1 MGVELAQRYLD
12 SAFCTWR
19 STGGAIPNV
28 LPDLP
33 NSPPNATGT
42 IFEKYAD
49 NSTNEAGGGGEYVV
63 VPGFGVESIVER
75 TNSSG
80 VMAFFF
86 GLAIC
91 SVTNWKPQSAVLLK
105 LLTSQMRLNAVGV
118 WMITNV
124 KISLGKLIRDYNYN

>member
-1 MGVELAQRYLD
+1 VYSLIQGLLQYTTAKATSNQTDTANQRLYNMGVELAQRYLD

-63 VPGFGVESIVER
+63 VPGFGVESIGER

-91 SVTNWKPQSAVLLK
+91 LVTN
-105 LLTSQMRLNAVGV
+105 
-118 WMITNV
+118 
-124 KISLGKLIRDYNYN
+124 